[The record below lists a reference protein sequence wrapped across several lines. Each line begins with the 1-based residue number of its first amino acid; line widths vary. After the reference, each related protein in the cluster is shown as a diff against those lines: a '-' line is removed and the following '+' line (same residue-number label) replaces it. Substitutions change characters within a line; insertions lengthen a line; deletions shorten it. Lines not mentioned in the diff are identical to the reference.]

1 MSDRR
6 LYVDYL
12 ARMEGD
18 GAMDIVIGENGEIKK
33 AAWEVW
39 EPPRFFEAFLIGR
52 KVEEAPELVQR
63 ICGICPHAHHI
74 ASLRSM
80 ERAMGI
86 KVSEQTRLLRE
97 LMHYSDWIMSH
108 ALHIYCLA
116 APDFVGFES
125 VVAMAGNPDLLPI
138 VGKALGLKRL
148 GNDMIVA
155 ICGNEIQNRTSVLGG
170 FTAVPSKAT
179 LQALKERLKAAKE
192 FAFET
197 VKLVVQL
204 GNVAPYNKLERKAEY
219 VSLYDP
225 KRYPINEGRLYSN
238 DGLDVPDEEY
248 PIWILEK
255 HVMSC
260 NCKHA
265 TIKGKGIFAVGPLM
279 RVNNNFGT
287 MSADAR
293 KIAAEVGFSVPCFL
307 PYFSIVAR
315 ALELVHSIDASI
327 ELIDVLGE
335 PKLEE
340 IKYEYKAGES
350 YAVVEAARGS
360 AMHGGRVDKNGIIQ
374 KYDLIAP
381 TARNIAS
388 LEADFKAF
396 VPQLLD
402 LSDED
407 LTLKCEMMV
416 RNYDPCQS
424 CATHSIKVNLRR
436 EK

>member
-1 MSDRR
+1 
-6 LYVDYL
+6 
-12 ARMEGD
+12 
-18 GAMDIVIGENGEIKK
+18 
-33 AAWEVW
+33 
-39 EPPRFFEAFLIGR
+39 
-52 KVEEAPELVQR
+52 
-63 ICGICPHAHHI
+63 
-74 ASLRSM
+74 
-80 ERAMGI
+80 MGI

-116 APDFVGFES
+116 APDFVGYES
-125 VVAMAGNPDLLPI
+125 VLAMAGDPGLLPI
-138 VGKALGLKRL
+138 VGKALTAKRL

-170 FTAVPSKAT
+170 YTAVPSKAT

-192 FAFET
+192 FAFDT
-197 VKLVVQL
+197 VKLAFQL
-204 GNVAPYNKLERKAEY
+204 GNVEPYNKLERKAEY

-225 KRYPINEGRLYSN
+225 KRYPINEGRLISN
-238 DGLDVPDEEY
+238 EGLDVPDEEY

-265 TIKGKGIFAVGPLM
+265 YIKGKGIFALGPLM
-279 RVNNNFGT
+279 RVNNNFNT
-287 MSADAR
+287 LSADA
-293 KIAAEVGFSVPCFL
+293 KKAAAEIGFTVPCFK

-315 ALELVHSIDASI
+315 AIEFVHAIDASI
-327 ELIDVLGE
+327 ELIDILGE

-360 AMHGGRVDKNGIIQ
+360 AMHGGRVDKYGVIQ

-381 TARNIAS
+381 TARNIAA
-388 LEADFKAF
+388 LEADFQAF
-396 VPQLLD
+396 VPQLVG
-402 LSDED
+402 LSDEE
-407 LTLKCEMMV
+407 LTLKCEMMI